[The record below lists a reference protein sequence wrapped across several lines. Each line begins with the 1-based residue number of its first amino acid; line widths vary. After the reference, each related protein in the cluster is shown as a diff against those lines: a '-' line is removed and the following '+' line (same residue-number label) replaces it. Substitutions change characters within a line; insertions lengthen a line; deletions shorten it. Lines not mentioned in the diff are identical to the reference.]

1 MSDIGQKMKIA
12 PDDAFDADSFDKP
25 VIGIASEMGVHD
37 SGRHSHL
44 RHQLLYSA
52 AGSITIE
59 LEQALCLL
67 PPRRAVWIPAGTV
80 HRAIMRG
87 VMAYRSLYFS
97 TTLPLSELPLQ
108 IVDVNPLFFEVIE
121 RMAFWPWE
129 MPAAQ
134 QASTGSIR
142 ESSGTCP
149 WRSRRDAVKSARKYR
164 TPVRSPQKKRRVR
177 SALPQSSP
185 PAKQEM
191 A

>member
-97 TTLPLSELPLQ
+97 TTLPLSDLPLQ
-108 IVDVNPLFFEVIE
+108 IVDVNPLFL
-121 RMAFWPWE
+121 R
-129 MPAAQ
+129 
-134 QASTGSIR
+134 
-142 ESSGTCP
+142 
-149 WRSRRDAVKSARKYR
+149 
-164 TPVRSPQKKRRVR
+164 
-177 SALPQSSP
+177 
-185 PAKQEM
+185 
-191 A
+191 